1 MIDGTLVHAKAIV
14 LMHNTEN
21 PNVDRAEAII
31 PSTTL
36 TAHKYRAIS
45 AATPKIALRAIIDPG
60 DATQR
65 RTSLGRTSENRIPR
79 PCRQFADCR
88 PSVGNYRSTITDGG
102 ADAARSPPH
111 SIRRSRDRAGSIVLG
126 CFLVQ

>member
-14 LMHNTEN
+14 PMQNTEN
-21 PNVDRAEAII
+21 PSVDSAEAII

-36 TAHKYRAIS
+36 TTHKYRAIS
-45 AATPKIALRAIIDPG
+45 AATPKITLRAIIDPG

-65 RTSLGRTSENRIPR
+65 RTSLARTSENRIPR

-88 PSVGNYRSTITDGG
+88 PLAGNCT
-102 ADAARSPPH
+102 APSPMALQTRPH
-111 SIRRSRDRAGSIVLG
+111 SIRRSRGRAGSVVSG
-126 CFLVQ
+126 CSLVR